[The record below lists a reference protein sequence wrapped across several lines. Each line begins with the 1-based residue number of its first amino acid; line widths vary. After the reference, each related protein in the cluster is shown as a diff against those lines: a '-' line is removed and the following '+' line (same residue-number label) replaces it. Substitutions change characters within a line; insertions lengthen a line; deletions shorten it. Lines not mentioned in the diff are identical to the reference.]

1 MRRTAALIV
10 GGGPAGSAAAIALAR
25 GGAEP
30 VLVERQAEIGDALC
44 GGFLSWRTLA
54 QLDALGLDQGQLG
67 GHRIDRVAIFAGD
80 RTSES
85 KLPHPSMGLSRHRLD
100 TLLLARAKAE
110 GAAILHGIG
119 ARSAA
124 GPGEV
129 LLDNDDV
136 MDADALFLATGKHEL
151 RGLKRD
157 AVPEEDRW
165 MGLRYRFAPNAAM
178 TRLCAGAI
186 ELHLF
191 DHGYAGLLLQEDG
204 SANLCM
210 ALRKSRLSEAEGDP
224 ASLLE
229 RLVSD
234 HPALA
239 QRVEAGAPVA
249 QDAIGLVPYG
259 WRARET
265 QPGLFRLGDQAA
277 VIPSLAGEGLGIA
290 IASGTAAAEAYL
302 VGGPDAAPRFQR
314 DFARRAKRPL
324 ALAGLFKSLAEK
336 PASAIRLARL
346 ARLPGLVSLASR
358 LTRIA

>member
-54 QLDALGLDQGQLG
+54 QLDTLGLDQGQLG

-100 TLLLARAKAE
+100 NLLLARAEAE
-110 GAAILHGIG
+110 GAAILRGIG

-136 MDADALFLATGKHEL
+136 MDANALFLATGKHEL

-204 SANLCM
+204 SANLCL

-302 VGGPDAAPRFQR
+302 AGGPDAAPRFQS
-314 DFARRAKRPL
+314 DFARRANKPL

>member
-54 QLDALGLDQGQLG
+54 QLDTLGLDQGQLG

-100 TLLLARAKAE
+100 NLLLARAEAE
-110 GAAILHGIG
+110 GAAILRGIG

-136 MDADALFLATGKHEL
+136 MDAGALFLATGKHEL

-157 AVPEEDRW
+157 AVPEQDRW

-204 SANLCM
+204 SANLCL

-302 VGGPDAAPRFQR
+302 AGGPDAAPRFQS
-314 DFARRAKRPL
+314 DFARRANKPL